1 MKTEMKAHWTIMGFR
16 IALFL
21 TIAIAGFGQAVLQ
34 LWNWLMPS
42 LFGLHTITFW
52 QAIGLLALSWILF
65 GGWRGFRGRPVYA
78 AHWRRR
84 MMERWEQMTP
94 EEREKFRAGMRRR
107 CGQSAQRMAEPK
119 G

>member
-1 MKTEMKAHWTIMGFR
+1 MMKAHWRFIGFK

-21 TIAIAGFGQAVLQ
+21 TIAIAVFGQAVLQ

-52 QAIGLLALSWILF
+52 QAVGLLALSWILF
-65 GGWRGFRGRPVYA
+65 GGWRGFRGGPMYGGY
-78 AHWRRR
+78 WRHR
-84 MMERWEQMTP
+84 MMERWEQMSP
-94 EEREKFRAGMRRR
+94 EDREKFRVGMRRR
-107 CGQSAQRMAEPK
+107 CGQSEQRVTEPA